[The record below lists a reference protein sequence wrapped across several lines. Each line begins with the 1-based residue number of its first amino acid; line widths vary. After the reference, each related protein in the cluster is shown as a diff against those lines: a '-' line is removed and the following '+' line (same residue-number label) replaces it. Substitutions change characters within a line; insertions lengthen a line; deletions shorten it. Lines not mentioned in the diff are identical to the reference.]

1 MAVRYDG
8 GAIGDAPILEGI
20 SNPGRRFTRF
30 DDFLET
36 NPADNGYQLIELN
49 DAENDDNPP
58 TAAGADE
65 RGGVVLLST
74 VSAEADDGGQLGSD
88 TEFVKLDK
96 EVYYEARIRFASSS
110 ATTPAGA
117 AFVGLSITPGTAALT
132 TASVH
137 ALTDMIGFQIDP
149 DDSDSLDF
157 VCVKNDTESKLSDIA
172 VIASSSAATPGKG
185 ISDFMKIGFRVR
197 GGEVTV
203 FIDGESAGTIDSN
216 IPDDEMLGSVVSITN
231 GNTTA
236 ACVSAVDYIMVS
248 SER

>member
-8 GAIGDAPILEGI
+8 GAIGAAPILDGI

-36 NPADNGYQLIELN
+36 NPVDNGYQLIELN
-49 DAENDDNPP
+49 DSENNDNPP

-88 TEFVKLDK
+88 NEFVKLDK
-96 EVYYEARIRFASSS
+96 EVYYEARIRFATSSG
-110 ATTPAGA
+110 TTPAGA
-117 AFVGLSITPGTAALT
+117 AFVGLSVTPGTAALDGN
-132 TASVH
+132 SVH
-137 ALTDMIGFQIDP
+137 ALNDMIGFQIDP

-157 VCVKNDTESKLSDIA
+157 VCVKNNTESKLSDIA
-172 VIASSSAATPGKG
+172 VIDTTANSGKG
-185 ISDFMKIGFRVR
+185 ISDFMKIGFKHV
-197 GGEVTV
+197 GGTVTAYV
-203 FIDGESAGTIDSN
+203 DGESVGTVETN
-216 IPDDEMLGSVVSITN
+216 IPDDELLGSVIAISN

-236 ACVSAVDYIMVS
+236 ACVTAVDYVMIS

>member
-36 NPADNGYQLIELN
+36 NPVDNGYQSVELN
-49 DAENDDNPP
+49 DAGSEANP
-58 TAAGADE
+58 TFAGADE
-65 RGGVVLLST
+65 RGGVVLIST
-74 VSAEADDGGQLGSD
+74 VSTNADDGAQLGSD

-96 EVYYEARIRFASSS
+96 EVYFEARIRFATSSG
-110 ATTPAGA
+110 TTPAGA
-117 AFVGLSITPGTAALT
+117 AFVGLSVTPGTAALT
-132 TASVH
+132 SASIH
-137 ALTDMIGFQIDP
+137 NLDDMIGFQIDP

-203 FIDGESAGTIDSN
+203 FVDGESAGTLDTN
-216 IPDDEMLGSVVSITN
+216 IPDDEMLGSVIAITN
-231 GNTTA
+231 GNTAA
-236 ACVSAVDYIMVS
+236 ACVTAVDYVMIS